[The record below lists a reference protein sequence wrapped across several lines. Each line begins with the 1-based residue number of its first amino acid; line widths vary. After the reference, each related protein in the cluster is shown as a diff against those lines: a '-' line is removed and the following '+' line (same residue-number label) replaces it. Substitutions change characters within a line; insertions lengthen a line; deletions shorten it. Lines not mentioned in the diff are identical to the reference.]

1 VTPLIEALF
10 LQAGYN
16 AALVAVGAAL
26 LGFAAGAAGTFLFL
40 RKRALVS
47 DAVAHATLPGV
58 GLAFIA
64 MVWLGGD
71 GRNLLGLLAGSAVTA
86 GAGLLAVEW
95 VTRRTRLSE
104 DAAIGA
110 VLSVFFGLGIVVLTV
125 IQTMSSGRQAGL
137 ESFLLGSTAGMLF
150 QDAIVIA
157 VGGSL
162 AVLATWVMRRP
173 MTLVAFDAEYAA
185 ANGVNVPG
193 IDRLMMALVMAVT
206 VIGLKIVGLILIV
219 AMLIIPP
226 VTARFWTERSQSL
239 IWYAGGIGGVSGYLG
254 AALSASAPD
263 LPTGP
268 IIVLVAAVLFLL
280 SLFLAPARGVAAAVF
295 RHRRFQRKVHRRQ
308 GLLALARQEPI
319 HDELTLRVL
328 RSEGL
333 IRADGVATETGRAQA
348 AKIARDERRWDVAR
362 EIHQDTGLTGR
373 YDGLTPI
380 EEIFAPDEIAEF
392 DRRIGGPRA
401 IGEGL

>member
-1 VTPLIEALF
+1 MTALIEALF

-86 GAGLLAVEW
+86 GIGLLAVEW

-226 VTARFWTERSQSL
+226 VTARCWTERSQSL

>member
-1 VTPLIEALF
+1 MTGKITRRATL
-10 LQAGYN
+10 
-16 AALVAVGAAL
+16 AALGASASFLAAPAILRAAPAARLAL
-26 LGFAAGAAGTFLFL
+26 YGPPAGPTFTL
-40 RKRALVS
+40 AH
-47 DAVAHATLPGV
+47 AVASGMLSG
-58 GLAFIA
+58 IA
-64 MVWLGGD
+64 DDVSLTVW
-71 GRNLLGLLAGSAVTA
+71 RNPDELR
-86 GAGLLAVEW
+86 AGL
-95 VTRRTRLSE
+95 TSGSI
-104 DAAIGA
+104 D
-110 VLSVFFGLGIVVLTV
+110 LSVVPAQAAANLYNRGLGIRLVNVMTNGLLYILAKEDAV
-125 IQTMSSGRQAGL
+125 EGGLAGL
-137 ESFLLGSTAGMLF
+137 SGK
-150 QDAIVIA
+150 
-157 VGGSL
+157 SL
-162 AVLATWVMRRP
+162 
-173 MTLVAFDAEYAA
+173 
-185 ANGVNVPG
+185 
-193 IDRLMMALVMAVT
+193 I
-206 VIGLKIVGLILIV
+206 KGLI
-219 AMLIIPP
+219 
-226 VTARFWTERSQSL
+226 
-239 IWYAGGIGGVSGYLG
+239 AGAVGGVSGYAG
-254 AALSASAPD
+254 AAISAAAPG

>member
-1 VTPLIEALF
+1 MIEALF

-86 GAGLLAVEW
+86 GIGLLAVEW